1 MVSHLTCDDLH
12 LLLVHQLCDGYLCQ
26 TLCTCMCAR
35 LRACVM
41 SVCVRVHACVHDHAC
56 ACMRR
61 AWVRVCAYACVC
73 VRACVR
79 ACSLSLS
86 LSLSLNSDHQ
96 WKTRHESNEN
106 GFIGHIDTMINVH
119 TNKAQERTGC
129 AVHFLTRQLASLK
142 KMLSMKPVIQ
152 GQSMENSDKY
162 IRIHIMKIIS
172 LINLI
177 PNYGGVMAAA
187 EIKNNQIIWKQSPTK
202 ERWRKKVS

>member
-1 MVSHLTCDDLH
+1 MVTCAKPCAH
-12 LLLVHQLCDGYLCQ
+12 ACVRVCVLVSCQ
-26 TLCTCMCAR
+26 CVCVCMRACMIMR
-35 LRACVM
+35 VRACV
-41 SVCVRVHACVHDHAC
+41 VRECACVRMH
-56 ACMRR
+56 
-61 AWVRVCAYACVC
+61 AYAC

-79 ACSLSLS
+79 ALS

-129 AVHFLTRQLASLK
+129 ALHFLTRQLASLK
-142 KMLSMKPVIQ
+142 KMLSMKPIIQ
-152 GQSMENSDKY
+152 GQSMVNSDKY